1 MEQLVKEA
9 LKGVKLIAGKCSWE
23 RAEKPHWE
31 MEGLMRSMG
40 RLEGDLEAVSPSM
53 GG

>member
-9 LKGVKLIAGKCSWE
+9 LKGVKLIAGKCRRE
-23 RAEKPHWE
+23 RAEEPHRE
-31 MEGLMRSMG
+31 MEGLMRSME
-40 RLEGDLEAVSPSM
+40 RPEGDLEAVSPSM

>member
-9 LKGVKLIAGKCSWE
+9 LNRAKLIAGKCRWE

-31 MEGLMRSMG
+31 MEGLMCSIG
-40 RLEGDLEAVSPSM
+40 SPEGDLEAVRPSM
-53 GG
+53 EG

>member
-9 LKGVKLIAGKCSWE
+9 LNGVKLIAGKCRWE
-23 RAEKPHWE
+23 RAEKPYWE
-31 MEGLMRSMG
+31 REGLMRSMG
-40 RLEGDLEAVSPSM
+40 RLERDLEAVSPTM

>member
-9 LKGVKLIAGKCSWE
+9 LSGVQLTAGKCRWE

-31 MEGLMRSMG
+31 TEGLMRSMG
-40 RLEGDLEAVSPSM
+40 CPERALEAVSPTM

>member
-40 RLEGDLEAVSPSM
+40 RLECLIVTVGMEIM
-53 GG
+53 